1 MGSEGVIVLPI
12 RLVVFDADGT
22 LTCHSSIWWRLHE
35 HFRTEKLGKTY
46 FGQFFA
52 GEITYNQWAEL
63 DAGLWKGQPVEE
75 VMRVVAET
83 RTVPGAQETIA
94 LLKEQGIQVAILSG
108 GLDILADD
116 IGRRV
121 GIEYVL
127 TNRLLISDGILTGG
141 VEVKVGWGEKIHEI
155 REILDHFGVSLSE
168 TAYVGDGKNDMT
180 VFSHVGL
187 SIAFRPETEE
197 VSEAAMITIK
207 GNDLRHILEYIV

>member
-1 MGSEGVIVLPI
+1 MGSDGVIVLPI

-35 HFRTEKLGKTY
+35 HFRTEELGKTY
-46 FGQFFA
+46 FDQFFA

-63 DAGLWKGQPVEE
+63 DAGLWKGQPIEE

-83 RTVPGAQETIA
+83 KIVPGAQETIA
-94 LLKEQGIQVAILSG
+94 RLKEQGIQVAILSG

-127 TNRLLISDGILTGG
+127 TNRLLSSDGILTGG

-155 REILDHFGVSLSE
+155 REILDHFGISLSE

-180 VFSHVGL
+180 IFSHVGL

-197 VSEAAMITIK
+197 VAEAAMITIE

>member
-1 MGSEGVIVLPI
+1 MGSKGVMVLPI

-22 LTCHSSIWWRLHE
+22 LTCHPSIWWRLHQ

-46 FGQFFA
+46 FDQFFA
-52 GEITYNQWAEL
+52 GEITYNQWADL

-83 RTVPGAQETIA
+83 RVVPGAQETIA
-94 LLKEQGIQVAILSG
+94 QLKEQGIRVAILSG

-127 TNRLLISDGILTGG
+127 TNRLLSSEGILTGG
-141 VEVKVGWGEKIHEI
+141 VEVRVGWGEKIHEI
-155 REILDHFGVSLSE
+155 REILDHFGVPLSE

-187 SIAFRPETEE
+187 SIAFRPENEE
-197 VSEAAMITIK
+197 VAEAAMITIE
-207 GNDLRHILEYIV
+207 GNDLRHILEHIV